1 MIDSHAHLTVKAYRR
16 DLEAV
21 LARAGAGG
29 VTSILTVGFDMASSE
44 AGVHLAE
51 KCPDIY
57 AAVGI
62 HPHDA
67 TTLNLDALGRLEEL
81 ASSPKVV
88 AIGEIGLDFYRDL
101 SPRRTQEDAF
111 RLQIGL
117 AKDLELPII
126 VHDRDAHQ
134 RTVQVLREESVSCG
148 VLHCFS
154 GDLNLARQGIEL
166 GLYISFAG
174 PITFNGKKAE
184 EILGHIPDERILVET
199 DCPYLAPVP
208 NRGKR
213 NEPAYVRYVLERV
226 RSRKSTPSP
235 NRTPAPSSAFL
246 NRPARPPSR
255 SVVTPVA
262 TNRLYAF
269 LWWHCGFLV

>member
-1 MIDSHAHLTVKAYRR
+1 MIDSHAHLSAKAYRK

-21 LARAGAGG
+21 LARAKAAGVG
-29 VTSILTVGFDMASSE
+29 SILTVGYDMASSE
-44 AGVHLAE
+44 VGVRLAE
-51 KCPDIY
+51 KHPDVY

-81 ASSPKVV
+81 AAAPKVV

-101 SPRRTQEDAF
+101 SPRRIQEDAF

-134 RTVQVLREESVSCG
+134 RTMQVLKEEGVSRG

-154 GDLNLARQGIEL
+154 GDVNLARQGIEI

-174 PITFNGKKAE
+174 PITFNGKKAA
-184 EILGHIPDERILVET
+184 EILEHVPEDRILVET
-199 DCPYLAPVP
+199 DCPYLTPVP
-208 NRGKR
+208 YRGKR
-213 NEPAYVRYVLERV
+213 NEPAYVRFVLERV
-226 RSRKSTPSP
+226 AAILGRPVEEVDRLTEQNTRTLFGLPSP
-235 NRTPAPSSAFL
+235 FSQE
-246 NRPARPPSR
+246 
-255 SVVTPVA
+255 
-262 TNRLYAF
+262 
-269 LWWHCGFLV
+269 